1 MDVDFKGI
9 GKKIKAVRT
18 QSQMTQA
25 ELAERTGMSDV
36 YISYIE
42 TGTKRASL
50 NAILKIVYVF
60 KISLDSLVYDD
71 LPARLPTIY
80 REFAELLADCDSVE
94 REQILKTASAY
105 KKVLRTAAVLKTS
118 WIKYH
123 TTTKSPKYAGFT
135 RHLKSNTYD
144 VCPKC
149 LPNFHASILGH
160 FSFIE
165 FQKTLHLQA
174 FSASAS

>member
-1 MDVDFKGI
+1 MSVNFKSI
-9 GKKIKAVRT
+9 GRKIKAVRM
-18 QSQMTQA
+18 QSKMTQA

-71 LPARLPTIY
+71 LPARLPIIY

-105 KKVLRTAAVLKTS
+105 KKVLRTAAVLKT
-118 WIKYH
+118 
-123 TTTKSPKYAGFT
+123 GQ
-135 RHLKSNTYD
+135 
-144 VCPKC
+144 
-149 LPNFHASILGH
+149 
-160 FSFIE
+160 E
-165 FQKTLHLQA
+165 
-174 FSASAS
+174 